1 MVNLIIIT
9 RQYLISIFMDT
20 QIVNQSHLSYQL
32 LVLNAQGISASI

>member
-9 RQYLISIFMDT
+9 RQYLISIVMDT

-32 LVLNAQGISASI
+32 LVLNAQGIYASI